1 MKTWGLALMLFA
13 ILAAPILACGF
24 PLPAGTSMM
33 AVSKAVCAADET
45 PATCQARQDAYQLMG
60 KLQSVSVSD
69 MQVDLYVDD
78 GSNVTTMSAAGSYDF
93 EVAQS
98 ETGLGANVRANLDN
112 GTITSAG
119 STQTLNNT
127 QFVVVEDKGY
137 TSTDKGATWTY
148 ETLDQNSLIG
158 LGLLLGLGG
167 PTGAGLDLYSDPA
180 IFTVTAGDDTTMDG
194 QMMHV
199 QTLTFDL
206 KALLASGDAITGLLT
221 QSSDALGLLG
231 LDPST
236 LGDPNQI
243 AMVSAFLLPAF
254 EGTEVSTTLYIGA
267 DDGYI
272 HRVEENMA
280 LMLDTSKVPGGA
292 SDTAPTV
299 VSMTYQISGDM
310 SQFNQSMAIAAPEN
324 AAEGSGLLSEE
335 GGLFGGSGLG
345 GSLFGGQ

>member
-1 MKTWGLALMLFA
+1 MKNWGLALMLFA
-13 ILAAPILACGF
+13 ILAAPVLACGF

-33 AVSKAVCAADET
+33 AVSKAVCAANET
-45 PATCQARQDAYQLMG
+45 AATCQARQDAYQLMG

-69 MQVDLYVDD
+69 MQVDVYIDD
-78 GSNVTTMSAAGSYDF
+78 GSAVTTMSAAGAYDF

-98 ETGLGANVRANLDN
+98 ETGLGANVRANLTE
-112 GTITSAG
+112 GSVTSSG
-119 STQTLNNT
+119 STQTLNDT

-137 TSTDKGATWTY
+137 TSTDGGSTWTY
-148 ETLDQNSLIG
+148 ETLDQNALIG
-158 LGLLLGLGG
+158 LGLLLGLSG
-167 PTGAGLDLYSDPA
+167 PTGAGLDLYSDPS
-180 IFTVTAGDDTTMDG
+180 IFTVAAGDDTEIDG
-194 QMMHV
+194 QTMHV

-206 KALLASGDAITGLLT
+206 KALLGSAEAITGLLT
-221 QSSDALGLLG
+221 QSSDALGMIG

-236 LGDPNQI
+236 LGDPNQL

-254 EGTEVSTTLYIGA
+254 EGTAISTTLYIGA

-272 HRVEENMA
+272 HRVEESMA
-280 LMLDTSKVPGGA
+280 FVLDSSKIPGGS
-292 SDTAPTV
+292 SDSAPTV
-299 VSMTYQISGDM
+299 INMTYQLTGDL
-310 SQFNQSMAIAAPEN
+310 SQFNQPMAIAAPAN